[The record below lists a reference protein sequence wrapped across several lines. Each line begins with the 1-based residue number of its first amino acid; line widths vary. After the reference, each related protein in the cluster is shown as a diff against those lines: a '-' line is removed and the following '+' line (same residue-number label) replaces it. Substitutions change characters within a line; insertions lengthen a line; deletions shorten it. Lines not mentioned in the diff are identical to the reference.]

1 MAKTVEALRRAE
13 IEQEQRAREAVTLA
27 RGNGQEKIGASFAAE
42 EYRRMKQKIL
52 SSDSGHP
59 DKNLVFCSTAAGE
72 GNSTVLIGFA
82 NTLAS
87 GGERVLL
94 VDANLQTPSLHRSFN
109 LRQENGFSDL
119 ALPGAQ
125 LDGVIKKTALP
136 NRFVITSGATL
147 ANPCSVFESP
157 LLTLHIQQMKK
168 RADWVLFDAAPVN
181 SCPDAML
188 LAGKTG
194 GVIMVIQAGKTRW
207 EVAQEAIDQLKNGG
221 AKVIGAF
228 LNRREYPIPAWLY
241 KRI

>member
-1 MAKTVEALRRAE
+1 MARTVEALRRAE
-13 IEQEQRAREAVTLA
+13 IEQEQRTGGAVCLPRA
-27 RGNGQEKIGASFAAE
+27 NGQEKIAAPSVAE

-52 SSDSGHP
+52 CSNSGHP

-94 VDANLQTPSLHRSFN
+94 VDANLETPSLHRLFN
-109 LRQENGFSDL
+109 LRQENGFTDL

-125 LDGVIKKTALP
+125 LDDVIKKTALQ
-136 NRFVITSGATL
+136 NRFVITSGATP
-147 ANPCSVFESP
+147 ANGCSLFESP
-157 LLTLHIQQMKK
+157 LLALHIQQVKTQ
-168 RADWVLFDAAPVN
+168 ADWVLFDAPPVS
-181 SCPDAML
+181 SCPDAIL
-188 LAGKTG
+188 LAGKGG

-207 EVAQEAIDQLKNGG
+207 EVAQEALGQLKDGG
-221 AKVIGAF
+221 AKVIGVF